1 MMLST
6 RDKTIIKIAA
16 CALVVLIAW
25 LYGFNTFNEM
35 ASALERDNELLARQL
50 DVLSRLQGGYE
61 TASDTFKQEAE
72 QLLTRFPADVR
83 EEDEIL
89 YANTLSDKVPGT
101 RVYYVTT
108 PPAEELDVPVPN
120 REDMLSNI
128 VDATGEMSMNNYQSD
143 GSILSVGEFV
153 LKKATAAVSLQTDY
167 AGLKKILT
175 DIVTD
180 ENVKSIEDIALT
192 FDGAGQVL
200 NGAMN
205 INFYALTNTGKEYVA
220 PDAGAV
226 AHGVQNIFGTGLR
239 DNTAP
244 VAITEEGF
252 GEEVPAEGEALEE
265 DALSEEMQGP
275 EEVSDAQTAP

>member
-1 MMLST
+1 MRISAK
-6 RDKTIIKIAA
+6 DKTIIKIAA
-16 CALVVLIAW
+16 CAIIVLIAW

-35 ASALERDNELLARQL
+35 ASALERENELLTRQL
-50 DVLSRLQGGYE
+50 DVLARLGNDYATHSATYKE
-61 TASDTFKQEAE
+61 EASE
-72 QLLTRFPADVR
+72 LLKRFPADVR

-89 YANTLSDKVPGT
+89 YADSLSEMVPGT
-101 RVYYVTT
+101 RVYFVTT
-108 PPAEELDVPVPN
+108 PPAEEMDVAVPN

-128 VDATGEMSMNNYQSD
+128 VDATGEMSMNNYSPD

-167 AGLKKILT
+167 AGLKKIIT

-180 ENVKSIEDIALT
+180 ENVKSVEDIALT

-205 INFYALTNTGKEYVA
+205 INFYALQNTGREYVA

-226 AHGVQNIFGTGLR
+226 THGVKNIFGTGAPSA
-239 DNTAP
+239 AP
-244 VAITEEGF
+244 VSITEEMEEEPVAEELI
-252 GEEVPAEGEALEE
+252 GEEPETGE
-265 DALSEEMQGP
+265 
-275 EEVSDAQTAP
+275 